1 MGDDLSSMPADAGI
15 INATALL
22 PVGEAT
28 GKPLETRGFDPHLV
42 RSEAVRIEVPGGA
55 FFLAVSPLNGPEGT
69 VQKSLTAVLT
79 PKTGSAYIPLTDAA
93 ANA

>member
-55 FFLAVSPLNGPEGT
+55 FFLAVSPLKNGPEADGSKKFNGGVDT
-69 VQKSLTAVLT
+69 QNGFGLYTAH
-79 PKTGSAYIPLTDAA
+79 
-93 ANA
+93 